1 VQTKNQR
8 PNILL
13 ITTDQQ
19 RGDCLGCDGHPV
31 VETPYLDEL
40 ASGGSRFRNAF
51 SAVPS
56 CIPARAAILT
66 GMDQWNHG
74 RLAMT
79 GKDFLK
85 YPATLP
91 GELTRA
97 GYQTRAVGKMHFQP
111 QRAHYGFE
119 HMVLDESSRRDGK
132 FVSDYHQW
140 LDQTGEDRTGYRDHS
155 IAWNSWVAKPSNLPE
170 HLHPTAW
177 TAAESAKFL
186 KNRDETRPFFLWMS
200 FARPHSPYDA
210 PQWYT
215 DLYLQKPDLPAPLDD
230 DWSGDYDTRAWGTD
244 ARNGTIPPVQARRA
258 RAGYYGNITFIDHQ
272 IGRVLWELR
281 RHDPEAAANTL
292 IIFTSDHGDMLGDH
306 HLWRKGLPY
315 QGSLRVPFLVK
326 PPVAWGAPQ
335 GQVCGQPVELQ
346 DILPTLLDAA
356 GVDIPPSVTGQSLLP
371 TALGAG
377 SSIREELLCETN
389 RGDTNGWQC
398 MTNGREKFI
407 WFHHTGREQF
417 FDLENDPGET
427 RNLAGNPEFAG
438 RLEFWR
444 ARLAQ
449 ALERRGD
456 SRGQGGKLVPWTD
469 KDPQDPNLSL
479 TPNYWKWKERAAAA
493 KQRDCAS

>member
-1 VQTKNQR
+1 MMKKR
-8 PNILL
+8 PNLLL

-19 RGDCLGCDGHPV
+19 RGDCLGSDGNPV

-40 ASGGSRFRNAF
+40 AAGGCRFRNAF

-79 GKDFLK
+79 GKDFLE

-119 HMVLDESSRRDGK
+119 HMVLDESSRREGK

-140 LDQTGEDRTGYRDHS
+140 LDETGEDRTGYRDHS
-155 IAWNSWVAKPSNLPE
+155 IAWNSWVAKPTSLPG

-177 TAAESAKFL
+177 TAAESVRFF

-215 DLYLQKPDLPAPLDD
+215 DLYLQKPDLPAPLEDN
-230 DWSGDYDTRAWGTD
+230 WSEEYKARAWNTNAG
-244 ARNGTIPPVQARRA
+244 NGTIPPDQLRRA

-281 RHDPEAAANTL
+281 RQDPEAAANTL
-292 IIFTSDHGDMLGDH
+292 VVFTSDHGDMLGDH

-315 QGSLRVPFLVK
+315 QGSLRIPLLVRL
-326 PPVAWGAPQ
+326 PETWRAPRE
-335 GQVCGQPVELQ
+335 QVDAQPVELQ
-346 DILPTLLDAA
+346 DILPTMLEAA
-356 GVDIPPSVTGQSLLP
+356 GVEIPSTVTGRSLLS
-371 TALGAG
+371 TARGG
-377 SSIREELLCETN
+377 ESVVREELLCEQN
-389 RGDTNGWQC
+389 RGDATGWQC
-398 MTNGREKFI
+398 LTNGREKFI
-407 WFHHTGREQF
+407 WFHHTGAEQY

-427 RNLAGNPEFAG
+427 RNLAADPQFAS
-438 RLEFWR
+438 RIAYWR
-444 ARLAQ
+444 ERLACVNEQ
-449 ALERRGD
+449 RGD
-456 SRGQGGKLVPWTD
+456 SRGQGGRLIPWSD
-469 KDPQDPNLSL
+469 KDPNDPALSL
-479 TPNYWKWKERAAAA
+479 TPNYWKWKKAGEEKRKANFE
-493 KQRDCAS
+493 